1 MKKAFIV
8 LSCAVLA
15 LSCQKDKLSKQVFWM
30 TNAKASALNEEGI
43 EHVTIVWDTKN
54 GQTSQRLSTASG
66 YDSAPECGAD
76 NAVTFDIS
84 LGNYSGEYEFQIRST
99 DTVSIY
105 VNVDAEGCFD
115 HQIYATESL
124 LQ

>member
-8 LSCAVLA
+8 LCCAVLA

-30 TNAKASALNEEGI
+30 TSAKASALNEEGI
-43 EHVTIVWDTKN
+43 EDVIVVWDTKN
-54 GQTSQRLSTASG
+54 GQTSQRLSTAVG
-66 YDSAPECGAD
+66 HDSAPECGAG
-76 NAVTFDIS
+76 NAVTFDIN
-84 LGNYSGEYEFQIRST
+84 LRKYSGEYEFQIRSI

-115 HQIYATESL
+115 HQIYATESI